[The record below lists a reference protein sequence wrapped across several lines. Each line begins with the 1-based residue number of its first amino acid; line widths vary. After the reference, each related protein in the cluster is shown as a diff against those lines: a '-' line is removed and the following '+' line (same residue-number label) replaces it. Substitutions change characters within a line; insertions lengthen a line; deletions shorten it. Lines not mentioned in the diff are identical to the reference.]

1 MHLEK
6 LTQNIQHLR
15 HILVK
20 LNGIWREKKKAFG
33 GNVDKKERILFPY
46 KGNKIRYPID
56 FVSNL

>member
-6 LTQNIQHLR
+6 LTQNNQHLR

-20 LNGIWREKKKAFG
+20 LTGFEGKKKKLL
-33 GNVDKKERILFPY
+33 GNQDKKEHMTY

>member
-6 LTQNIQHLR
+6 LTQNNQHLR

-20 LNGIWREKKKAFG
+20 LTGFEGEKKKSFW
-33 GNVDKKERILFPY
+33 GNRDKKEHMTY